1 MGAPLAGQH
10 CKREPWVRGL
20 GWWRWCFGVC
30 FHILPARLAI
40 EALLCMARDRNKMG
54 PVVSDQH
61 NQSAARIETNSVL
74 RSYCTT
80 ILLHDLTVRL
90 GCTVE

>member
-1 MGAPLAGQH
+1 
-10 CKREPWVRGL
+10 
-20 GWWRWCFGVC
+20 
-30 FHILPARLAI
+30 
-40 EALLCMARDRNKMG
+40 MARDRNKMG